1 MAEKP
6 SVVSEISAVAE
17 SVERPAPAVPA
28 REGAE

>member
-1 MAEKP
+1 FEELEEAAE
-6 SVVSEISAVAE
+6 E